1 MQSQTNRY
9 NAWKADSKCE
19 PIPDTDRVFTGKSK
33 RDVIKHLAFEEG
45 VEHKHNDVIVK
56 CKDGTIW
63 CVSKI

>member
-1 MQSQTNRY
+1 MESRFEMWTNTWY
-9 NAWKADSKCE
+9 
-19 PIPDTDRVFTGKSK
+19 DRVFTGKSK